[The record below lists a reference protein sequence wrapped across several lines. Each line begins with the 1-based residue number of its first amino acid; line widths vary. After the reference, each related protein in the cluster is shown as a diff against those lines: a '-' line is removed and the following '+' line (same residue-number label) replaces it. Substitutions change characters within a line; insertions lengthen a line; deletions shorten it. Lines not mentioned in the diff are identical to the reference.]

1 MLLNQFTQIYG
12 QSVHF
17 CRFVRKQNAFY
28 GQTDIFQRFVRK
40 FLAIMLRIYG
50 QNRFLEHLSVKPS
63 PKRLNFYGQTAVSDH
78 FVRNRLFSSKP
89 FTDRR
94 PILLDVSVNGS
105 DFDKCSV

>member
-50 QNRFLEHLSVKPS
+50 QKP
-63 PKRLNFYGQTAVSDH
+63 LFGA

-94 PILLDVSVNGS
+94 PILPDVSVNGS
-105 DFDKCSV
+105 DFAKCSA